1 MKTLIREIANETR
14 VRDGQG
20 NVLTTM
26 TGQVGTIMLRL
37 ILAGLFTIAMG
48 GILMFIFMWATGEI
62 NVDNANF
69 GILR

>member
-26 TGQVGTIMLRL
+26 TGTITTIMLRL
-37 ILAGLFTIAMG
+37 ILLGLFTLAIG
-48 GILMFIFMWATGEI
+48 GVVSFIFMWITGQI
-62 NVDNANF
+62 NVEGANF
-69 GILR
+69 GILG